1 MPYSRL
7 NILSVLITLIFS
19 LSIIAQ
25 VPHTM
30 SYQGLITDANGNPV
44 IDGNY
49 SITFTIYDTSPTA
62 GANSKSNIWQ
72 ETQTVQV
79 AGGIVNV
86 LLGKVNPLALDFDKQ
101 YWLGIALGTEPEL
114 SPRTQLTTSPYSFR
128 AITVTDSAITSA
140 KLADGTAVRS
150 LNGLSDDVQLNAGS
164 NITITDSGN
173 EITIAAA
180 GGGGGDITAVQA
192 GDGLSGGGTSGD
204 VTLSIAANGVSSS
217 KIADNTVVRS
227 INSLQ
232 DNVVISAEGGA
243 TIMTRNDSLIINA
256 GSGGGSG
263 VQGIQSNNGTLA
275 ISNPNGPTV
284 TVNVADKGIG
294 NAQLADTSITL
305 SKMGNFSVGN
315 EQLVDESITA
325 AKIQPGTTLP
335 PSGPAG
341 GDLVGSY
348 PNPTVNRI
356 QGKNISSSAPST
368 GQVLKYNGTLWAPS
382 TDNEGT
388 SPWTI
393 NATNITYNSGDVGIG
408 TSSIDAKT
416 EIFHNSSLS
425 DPHILLHENGNDYAR
440 LNFKNN
446 NGSNYWSI
454 ASYIASNNQNDR
466 LNFWN
471 GTSGDVMTITG
482 DGEVGI
488 GVGIS
493 PKVRFHVGNEGKVLF
508 GLDTLGAGTK
518 MMFLPH
524 KHAFRVGTV
533 SSGAASTYWNS
544 DSIGLYSFASGLNT
558 RAQGYGATA
567 MGRDTEAQS
576 SYAFASGYFTNAN
589 GLYST
594 AMGFNTDAEA
604 TGSTALGYS
613 TDAEQDYSTAL
624 GYFAEAQA
632 LFSTAI
638 GHTTRAQAYSSV
650 AVGRHNVGGGS
661 ATDWVETDPLFEIG
675 NGTGTTARSNAMTV
689 RKNGNV
695 GIATTAP
702 GEKLHVNGKIRFS
715 GLETL
720 EDGGANEIAARGD
733 LRSTVDNLYDLGT
746 TTFRWNDVYA
756 TNGVIQTSDARL
768 KTDIQNASFG
778 LNDVL
783 RLRPVTYK
791 WRAGHDQET
800 KLGLLA
806 QEVLQVVPQAVK
818 THDYEQTEEENPTIQ
833 RTELETLG
841 INYST
846 LVPVL
851 IKAIQEQQATIEQLQ
866 RRVNNLEG
874 K

>member
-1 MPYSRL
+1 M
-7 NILSVLITLIFS
+7 
-19 LSIIAQ
+19 AQ
-25 VPHTM
+25 VPQTM

-49 SITFTIYDTSPTA
+49 TITFTIYDTDPAA
-62 GANSKSNIWQ
+62 GATGKSNIWQ

-86 LLGKVNPLALDFDKQ
+86 LLGKVNPLTIDFDKQ

-114 SPRTQLTTSPYSFR
+114 TPRTQLTSSPYSFR
-128 AITVTDSAITSA
+128 AITVNDSAITSE

-150 LNGLSDDVQLNAGS
+150 LNGLSEDVQLTAGS

-180 GGGGGDITAVQA
+180 GGGGGDITAVLA
-192 GDGLSGGGTSGD
+192 GDGLSGGGSNGD
-204 VTLSIAANGVSSS
+204 VTLSLANNGVTTS
-217 KIADNTVVRS
+217 KIANNTVVRS
-227 INSLQ
+227 LNSLR
-232 DNVVISAEGGA
+232 DDVVISAEGGA

-256 GSGGGSG
+256 GAGGGSG
-263 VQGIQSNNGTLA
+263 VQGIQSNNGTLD
-275 ISNPNGPTV
+275 ITNPNGPTV
-284 TVNVADKGIG
+284 TVNVADQGIG
-294 NAQLADTSITL
+294 SAQLADTSITL
-305 SKMGNFSVGN
+305 SKMANFSVGN
-315 EQLVDESITA
+315 EQLVDESVTA
-325 AKIQPGTTLP
+325 AKIQPGTSLP

-348 PNPTVNRI
+348 PSPVVSRI
-356 QGKNISSSAPST
+356 QGQIVSPSAPSS
-368 GQVLKYNGTLWAPS
+368 GQVLKYNGTIWEPS

-388 SPWTI
+388 SPWLTSGS
-393 NATNITYNSGDVGIG
+393 NTYYNSGDVGIG
-408 TSSIDAKT
+408 TSGIDAKM
-416 EIFHNSSLS
+416 EVFHNGTLS
-425 DPHILLHENGNDYAR
+425 DPQILLHENGNDYAR
-440 LNFKNN
+440 LNLKNN
-446 NGSNYWSI
+446 NGFNYWSI
-454 ASYIASNNQNDR
+454 AGYIASNPRNDR

-471 GTSGDVMTITG
+471 GSSGDLMTITG

-493 PKVRFHVGNEGKVLF
+493 PKVDFHVGNERKVLF
-508 GLDTLGAGTK
+508 GADTLGAGTK

-524 KHAFRVGTV
+524 KHAFRVGSV
-533 SSGAASTYWNS
+533 SGGAANSYWDS
-544 DSIGLYSFASGLNT
+544 DSIGLYSFASGQNT
-558 RAQGYGATA
+558 RATGLGATA
-567 MGRDTEAQS
+567 MGRNTLAS
-576 SYAFASGYFTNAN
+576 SNYAFASGYFTNARAE
-589 GLYST
+589 YST
-594 AMGFNTDAEA
+594 AMGYNTEA
-604 TGSTALGYS
+604 LALGSTALGYTS
-613 TDAEQDYSTAL
+613 DAEKNYSIAMGFL
-624 GYFAEAQA
+624 AKAQGVV
-632 LFSTAI
+632 STAI
-638 GHTTRAQAYSSV
+638 GNFTQAQSYNSMAI
-650 AVGRHNVGGGS
+650 GRFNVGGGNPDNWIDS
-661 ATDWVETDPLFEIG
+661 DPLFEIG
-675 NGTGTTARSNAMTV
+675 NGTTDANRSNAVTV

-695 GIATTAP
+695 GIGTTAP
-702 GEKLHVNGKIRFS
+702 GELLHVIGKIRFA

-720 EDGGANEIAARGD
+720 EDGGSNEIAARGD
-733 LRSTVDNLYDLGT
+733 LRPSVDDLYDIGT
-746 TTFRWNDVYA
+746 PTFRWDDIYA

-768 KTDIQNASFG
+768 KTDIQNATSG

-791 WRAGHDQET
+791 WRTSKDQET

-833 RTELETLG
+833 KTELETLG

-866 RRVNNLEG
+866 QRVNKLEG